1 MANVNI
7 LEKYGIKEVCDF
19 TFYHINETSGKPD
32 YPVLFLDTL
41 KVSTV
46 EQTADQVQAKGGK
59 GNATLLEWDTNKEIT
74 VTLEDAL
81 FSAKSLAIMFADGA
95 VATHNAE
102 ASDATDGQYLIM
114 RTHTFTAVASGDS
127 GAPSSEVVI
136 NGKSYKKINAKY
148 FDASGASIAAS
159 AISSGVEYFETYD
172 VNAASACIDINA
184 DSFPGT
190 YYCVGDT
197 YVRSQK
203 TGTDNFFQ
211 FVIPKAKVQSSN
223 TITLEADGD
232 PSTFSM
238 DLKVLRGE
246 DGAMMRLIQ
255 YNPVGTDAADVG
267 SAPYVHNHVLTGAE

>member
-95 VATHNAE
+95 VATHDAE
-102 ASDATDGQYLIM
+102 ASTATDGSYLIM
-114 RTHTFTAVASGDS
+114 RTHTFTYDGT
-127 GAPSSEVVI
+127 APSNQIVI
-136 NGKSYKKINAKY
+136 NGKSYAKINAKY
-148 FDASGASIAAS
+148 FDATGSSVAVGSL
-159 AISSGVEYFETYD
+159 SSGVEYFETYD

-267 SAPYVHNHVLTGAE
+267 SAPYVHNHILNPVTA

>member
-1 MANVNI
+1 MVNI

-81 FSAKSLAIMFADGA
+81 FSAKSLAIMFADG
-95 VATHNAE
+95 VVSVHE
-102 ASDATDGQYLIM
+102 ADATDSANYYIM
-114 RTHTFTAVASGDS
+114 RTHTFTATASAS
-127 GAPSSEVVI
+127 APPSTIVI
-136 NGKSYKKINAKY
+136 NGKEYQKINSKY
-148 FDASGASIAAS
+148 FTAAGTSISASD
-159 AISSGVEYFETYD
+159 ISKDVEYFETYD

-203 TGTDNFFQ
+203 TGADKFFQ

-238 DLKVLRGE
+238 DLKVLRGD

-255 YNPVGTDAADVG
+255 YDPSGTDAADVG
-267 SAPYVHNHVLTGAE
+267 STPYIHNHVLNPNNE

>member
-1 MANVNI
+1 
-7 LEKYGIKEVCDF
+7 
-19 TFYHINETSGKPD
+19 
-32 YPVLFLDTL
+32 
-41 KVSTV
+41 
-46 EQTADQVQAKGGK
+46 
-59 GNATLLEWDTNKEIT
+59 
-74 VTLEDAL
+74 
-81 FSAKSLAIMFADGA
+81 MFADGA
-95 VATHNAE
+95 VATHDAE
-102 ASDATDGQYLIM
+102 ASDATNGQYLIM
-114 RTHTFTAVASGDS
+114 RTHTFTCDGS
-127 GAPSSEVVI
+127 APSGQVVI
-136 NGKSYKKINAKY
+136 NGKSYTKINAKY
-148 FDASGASIAAS
+148 FDASGASIEAS
-159 AISSGVEYFETYD
+159 SLSTYEGVELFETYD

-255 YNPVGTDAADVG
+255 YNPVGIDAADVG

>member
-1 MANVNI
+1 MVNI

-19 TFYHINETSGKPD
+19 TFYHINEETGKPD

-95 VATHNAE
+95 VAVHESN
-102 ASDATDGQYLIM
+102 ATDSANYLIM
-114 RTHTFTAVASGDS
+114 RTHTFTAAASSAS
-127 GAPSSEVVI
+127 GAPASTVVI
-136 NGKSYKKINAKY
+136 NGKEYQKVNAKY
-148 FDASGASIAAS
+148 FTADGTAVEAENLQKD
-159 AISSGVEYFETYD
+159 VEYFETYD
-172 VNAASACIDINA
+172 VNASSACIDINA

-203 TGTDNFFQ
+203 TGADKFFQ

-255 YNPVGTDAADVG
+255 YDPVGTDAADVG
-267 SAPYVHNHVLTGAE
+267 SAPYVHNHILNPANE

>member
-1 MANVNI
+1 MVNI

-19 TFYHINETSGKPD
+19 TFYHINKDTGKPD

-81 FSAKSLAIMFADGA
+81 FSAKSLAIMFADGGRPA
-95 VATHNAE
+95 VHE
-102 ASDATDGQYLIM
+102 AVEGSIVTDGSYLIM
-114 RTHTFTAVASGDS
+114 RTHTFTYDNSFNSQSVT
-127 GAPSSEVVI
+127 I
-136 NGKSYKKINAKY
+136 NGKTYTKINSKY
-148 FDASGASIAAS
+148 FDATGASVAYGS
-159 AISSGVEYFETYD
+159 LSSGVEYFETYD
-172 VNAASACIDINA
+172 LNAASACIDINA
-184 DSFPGT
+184 DSFPGI

-197 YVRSQK
+197 YARSQK
-203 TGTDNFFQ
+203 TGADEFFQ

-238 DLKVLRGE
+238 DLKVLRGD

-255 YNPVGTDAADVG
+255 YNPKGDDAADVVSG
-267 SAPYVHNHVLTGAE
+267 PYVHNHVLNPVTE

>member
-1 MANVNI
+1 MVNI

-19 TFYHINETSGKPD
+19 TFYHINETTGKPD

-95 VATHNAE
+95 VATHDAE
-102 ASDATDGQYLIM
+102 ASTATNGSYFIM
-114 RTHTFTAVASGDS
+114 RTHTFTYDASFNS
-127 GAPSSEVVI
+127 QTITI
-136 NGKSYKKINAKY
+136 NGKTYTKINPKY
-148 FDASGASIAAS
+148 FDATGASVAYGS
-159 AISSGVEYFETYD
+159 LSSGVEYFETYD
-172 VNAASACIDINA
+172 VNAASKCIDINA
-184 DSFPGT
+184 DSFPGI

-197 YVRSQK
+197 YARSQK
-203 TGTDNFFQ
+203 TGADEFFQ

-238 DLKVLRGE
+238 DLKVLRGD

-255 YNPVGTDAADVG
+255 YNPVGDDAADVASG
-267 SAPYVHNHVLTGAE
+267 PYIHNHVLNPITE